1 MTLFQFEMRKLWK
14 QKKLLWLF
22 VIVLLCIGGILFQN
36 NSHQSAKPER
46 ALEKFKPLKEE
57 GDGAYKYLKQLER
70 EDLFEDLHPERLE
83 HINGIGLA
91 FFKWTSAIRNEEWDQ
106 IPTIEKNFLISLEA
120 YEKVG
125 GEFLSLQGIE
135 KEKVI
140 QKNNWLTEN
149 NLSYEDEDYSL
160 SPALILKEG
169 TGVLFGFLGIF
180 ILLLFFGTT
189 ITAEMEQRTWLTLK
203 NPADFQMEINRREI
217 YQLTRCSLP
226 FFGNG
231 DWRWV
236 GPIIDF
242 WWLYTELSISTN
254 CDIGRFYFRY
264 FNVQLLGPKHRLVFM
279 RDCFF
284 F

>member
-1 MTLFQFEMRKLWK
+1 METKETALAIRHRTVVHWWDIFFR
-14 QKKLLWLF
+14 
-22 VIVLLCIGGILFQN
+22 IIPINRRSQN
-36 NSHQSAKPER
+36 AHSKNSEPM
-46 ALEKFKPLKEE
+46 KEE

-70 EDLFEDLHPERLE
+70 EDLFEDLHPEQLE

-169 TGVLFGFLGIF
+169 TGVLFGFLGIL

-203 NPADFQMEINRREI
+203 TQPISKWRLI
-217 YQLTRCSLP
+217 VGKYISLLVVVLP
-226 FFGNG
+226 FLAMVIGVGLVLPLIFGGSTLNLPYPQIVTSG
-231 DWRWV
+231 D
-236 GPIIDF
+236 
-242 WWLYTELSISTN
+242 SISVIST
-254 CDIGRFYFRY
+254 
-264 FNVQLLGPKHRLVFM
+264 FNYLARSIVLFLCAIAFLLALF
-279 RDCFF
+279 CFWANG
-284 F
+284 